1 MSYVFA
7 VTRHD
12 SHFYDAAWYE
22 LESDEVASGHGF
34 TDPFVAL
41 REPDAP
47 VEPSAQHP
55 PLTVFVLAPV
65 AWVTGESALA
75 MRLAMAALGAITV
88 GMLGILGREIAN
100 DTTGFVAAVI
110 AALYPFLWV
119 NDGLLMSETL
129 CALTIT
135 LCIYFAYRFSNRPT
149 LGRAAILGVL
159 CGIAALARTELILLV
174 PLFGIWFLVARNRVM
189 RAVRWRAFGALV
201 AGAALMTMPWVAY
214 NLARFDEP
222 TFLSTNDGV
231 ALLGSNCAAV
241 YSGSAIGGTNL
252 TPGVCLPR
260 VPPRGDDSVEARV
273 YREKA
278 LSYIGR
284 HEVRFPVV
292 LAARVGRTWGLFRPQ
307 DELPAGEGEGRA
319 RWITTLG
326 LIWYY
331 PLTLLALGG
340 AVVLHRRGVALWPLM
355 TGPVIVVVSAVV
367 SFGKMRFRVPA
378 EPALVL
384 LAAVAVAVLCARVA
398 LGRRS
403 HVCSSSSAKTPRA
416 SRHGLHRPPTENA
429 RCVDHKARLAR
440 GVFAIRQR
448 FT

>member
-1 MSYVFA
+1 MNRMRQSNRA
-7 VTRHD
+7 RNI
-12 SHFYDAAWYE
+12 
-22 LESDEVASGHGF
+22 
-34 TDPFVAL
+34 P
-41 REPDAP
+41 PDC
-47 VEPSAQHP
+47 
-55 PLTVFVLAPV
+55 FVLAPV

-174 PLFGIWFLVARNRVM
+174 PLFGIWFLVARHRVM

-241 YSGSAIGGTNL
+241 YSGSAIGGTDL

-292 LAARVGRTWGLFRPQ
+292 LTARVGRTWGLFRPQ
-307 DELPAGEGEGRA
+307 DELPAGEGEGESAVDYDAWADLVLPAHLARA
-319 RWITTLG
+319 WWGCGITSPRRCTLAANDG
-326 LIWYY
+326 
-331 PLTLLALGG
+331 PRDRGCQ
-340 AVVLHRRGVALWPLM
+340 RRGELRQD
-355 TGPVIVVVSAVV
+355 AV
-367 SFGKMRFRVPA
+367 P
-378 EPALVL
+378 
-384 LAAVAVAVLCARVA
+384 
-398 LGRRS
+398 RS
-403 HVCSSSSAKTPRA
+403 CRTCS
-416 SRHGLHRPPTENA
+416 
-429 RCVDHKARLAR
+429 CIAR
-440 GVFAIRQR
+440 GGRSRGALRSRGAGPAFSRLFQLVSKDPARESAWAPPPAH
-448 FT
+448 